1 MKAPR
6 PLRAALVAVPLALLT
21 LLGASASGAS
31 AAGAPTGPSGATVR
45 TMPADCAPVDIS
57 DEATVDQRAAA
68 SDDVFVG
75 RVDAAAPVAGST
87 RVGYGV
93 SVERVW
99 LGDVA
104 KGQQAAVTI
113 EWPVGAAPGV
123 RQGASYLFFTQDS
136 PEGLVADAC
145 GGTVLLP
152 RGLTPKIAS
161 TLRKFLESVAP
172 PPAPTPTPEP
182 VSFRAPEEPLGEPPQ
197 ISRVVASGA
206 AISLIGLLGLLLV
219 SRLGRRG

>member
-21 LLGASASGAS
+21 VPGAPASGAS
-31 AAGAPTGPSGATVR
+31 APSAPGGTAVR
-45 TMPADCAPVDIS
+45 AMPADCAPVDIS

-68 SDDVFVG
+68 SDEVFVG

-113 EWPVGAAPGV
+113 EWPAGAAPGV

-136 PEGLVADAC
+136 PEGLVADSC

-152 RGLTPKIAS
+152 RGLTPKVAS

-172 PPAPTPTPEP
+172 PPAATPTPEP
-182 VSFRAPEEPLGEPPQ
+182 VSFRAPDEPLGEPPQ
-197 ISRVVASGA
+197 IGRVVASGA